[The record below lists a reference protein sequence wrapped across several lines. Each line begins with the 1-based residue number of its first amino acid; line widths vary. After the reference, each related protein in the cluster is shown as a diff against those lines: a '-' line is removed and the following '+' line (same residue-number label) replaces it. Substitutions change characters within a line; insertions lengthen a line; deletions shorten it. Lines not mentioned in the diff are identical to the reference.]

1 MTSITVRQAVLS
13 DLEAV
18 AQLFNQYREFQG
30 KEPDLQAAQAFLQAR
45 FNHGESVIFIAHE
58 GSVPV
63 GFAQVYPS
71 YSSVS
76 LARVF
81 ILSDLFVHEAGRR
94 KGVASKLLTLIESCA
109 WSLGVVRITLNVARG
124 NGPGQALYEAQGWT
138 QDAQFLMYHRFPPAA
153 PSASP
158 RQGSS
163 ALPRLGCSRVHRKNG
178 DQAMIN
184 SMSYKGYTTSMV
196 FDAEDKIIVGRV
208 LDIDDIISFHGESV
222 AEFES
227 NFHAVIED
235 YLTASKELGS
245 VPEKPAS
252 GRVMLRIAPEIHAA
266 ALKAAA
272 RSGTSLNKWAEGAL
286 GKAAKKPSTRAA
298 ARSEA

>member
-1 MTSITVRQAVLS
+1 
-13 DLEAV
+13 
-18 AQLFNQYREFQG
+18 
-30 KEPDLQAAQAFLQAR
+30 
-45 FNHGESVIFIAHE
+45 
-58 GSVPV
+58 
-63 GFAQVYPS
+63 
-71 YSSVS
+71 
-76 LARVF
+76 
-81 ILSDLFVHEAGRR
+81 
-94 KGVASKLLTLIESCA
+94 
-109 WSLGVVRITLNVARG
+109 
-124 NGPGQALYEAQGWT
+124 
-138 QDAQFLMYHRFPPAA
+138 
-153 PSASP
+153 
-158 RQGSS
+158 
-163 ALPRLGCSRVHRKNG
+163 
-178 DQAMIN
+178 
-184 SMSYKGYTTSMV
+184 MSYKGYTTSMV

-235 YLTASKELGS
+235 YLTASKELGA

-252 GRVMLRIAPEIHAA
+252 GKVMLRIAPEIHAA